1 MQNSRSNIYDFI
13 FTQQNFTAID
23 AIKKIASSDLSDT
36 EISICVKT
44 IALNQAFKFKDI
56 ESNVAPTAK
65 VLRRPLTAKQGALH
79 TILLTYMTTS
89 QPMQYDRLKSLSE
102 FSSFDATFNALLVKG
117 HIKRHN
123 EGDGN
128 NTYILT
134 YRPKTDATN

>member
-1 MQNSRSNIYDFI
+1 MINSKFNVLDFI
-13 FTQQNFTAID
+13 FDLQELTPTEAISE
-23 AIKKIASSDLSDT
+23 IALSGLSDA
-36 EISICVKT
+36 EIVICVKT
-44 IALNQAFKFKDI
+44 IALNDTFKFKAA
-56 ESNVAPTAK
+56 APEVKAAPK
-65 VLRRPLTAKQGALH
+65 VLRRPLTDKQSALH

-89 QPMQYDRLKSLSE
+89 QPMHYDRLKSLSE

-117 HIKRHN
+117 HIKRHK